1 MAQENTSSVQN
12 LTQKQQLL
20 MDFLNELATT
30 QVTPEVL
37 ARGNQLLDAAADEC
51 RDEKQSIKQQTE
63 VPND

>member
-37 ARGNQLLDAAADEC
+37 ARGNQLLDEAADEC
-51 RDEKQSIKQQTE
+51 RDLQQSIKQQTE
-63 VPND
+63 VADD